1 MKFLLEEMLRPAS
14 RSIGTLLGGALLG
27 IGATEQLAGQ
37 VEVVAASLVLFAAD
51 LVASHVQRKRSRV

>member
-14 RSIGTLLGGALLG
+14 RRIGTLLGGALLG

-37 VEVVAASLVLFAAD
+37 VEVVNGGAILGHGSGAVVVSRAA
-51 LVASHVQRKRSRV
+51 